1 MNWHRGRGR
10 QDFPALVALLLAGL
24 LAACSPS
31 SSRSP
36 DIAVEPPP
44 PGPASAAPP
53 EIEEGRLS
61 LFLPWQI
68 PLSDLQQA
76 VEAETPRYFADER
89 KDDIASWLRD
99 DFYRYRLARGPIELG
114 LAGDR
119 LTFRIPLAGSI
130 TLGGK
135 ILFGVPLQETVEL
148 TGTVTG
154 TARPALTPDWQLQLH
169 PEAQLRL
176 DQADLVLPG
185 QAKLDL
191 RGILAPRL
199 DGSLQ
204 NLLTEAG
211 NRLGSSLGLR
221 RRAESVWSELHFVRQ
236 ILPDENLWFRFQ
248 PRSVGSAPLRIDAGA
263 ATLTGGLAI
272 EGRTALVLQ
281 PRTAPLAPPAPT
293 PMPELVP
300 VATLPAGLTAADR
313 GKIEVDLP
321 IAATAAELSP
331 WAARA
336 FRNQRFRLDKRREM
350 TVADAS
356 LGTAEDEL
364 ILALDFSTS
373 PTGKSAERQARG
385 RIYLRGR
392 PRFDPESR
400 RLRLEDLQF
409 DLATRSL
416 LLRLA
421 EWLHRPQLLAQLQRR
436 ADLDVAPLLA
446 QAQEEAEKAMR
457 NLRWPAGLRGGIRL
471 DPIAVNGLEVKHG
484 RVIVRCRI
492 TGTTTPLAIQISP

>member
-1 MNWHRGRGR
+1 M
-10 QDFPALVALLLAGL
+10 PT
-24 LAACSPS
+24 
-31 SSRSP
+31 
-36 DIAVEPPP
+36 
-44 PGPASAAPP
+44 SAAPP

-61 LFLPWQI
+61 LFLPWTI
-68 PLSDLQQA
+68 PLRDLQQA

-114 LAGDR
+114 IAGDR

-169 PEAQLRL
+169 PEAQLWL
-176 DQADLVLPG
+176 DQADLVLAG
-185 QAKLDL
+185 QAKIDL

-204 NLLTEAG
+204 NLLSEAG

-221 RRAESVWSELHFVRQ
+221 RRAESVWSELHFARQ

-248 PRSVGSAPLRIDAGA
+248 PRSVGSAPLRLDAGA
-263 ATLTGGLAI
+263 ATLSGGLAI

-281 PRTAPLAPPAPT
+281 PRTALLVPPAPT

-300 VATLPAGLTAADR
+300 AATLPAGLSTTS
-313 GKIEVDLP
+313 GKLEIDLP

-356 LGTAEDEL
+356 LGTVEDQL
-364 ILALDFSTS
+364 VLALDFSTS
-373 PTGKSAERQARG
+373 PTGKSGERQARG

-392 PRFDPESR
+392 PHFDPESR
-400 RLRLEDLQF
+400 RLRLEDLEF

-436 ADLDVAPLLA
+436 AVLDVAPLLA
-446 QAQEEAEKAMR
+446 QVQGEAEQAMR
-457 NLRWPAGLRGGIRL
+457 NLRWPAGLRGEIRL
-471 DPIAVNGLEVKHG
+471 DPIAVTGIEVKHG

-492 TGTTTPLAIQISP
+492 TGATSPLAIQVSR